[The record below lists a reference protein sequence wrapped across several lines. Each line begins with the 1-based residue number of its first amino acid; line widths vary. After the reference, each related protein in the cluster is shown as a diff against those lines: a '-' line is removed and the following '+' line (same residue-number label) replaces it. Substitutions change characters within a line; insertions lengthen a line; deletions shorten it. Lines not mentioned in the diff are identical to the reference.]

1 MPNEIYMTINDPEGC
16 LTEECCSKE
25 SIGSFFKSDHDEEA
39 MVIAYSHRVSVPTNT
54 LTGQVTVMR
63 KHEYLEVTKF
73 IDKSSPLLLNELS
86 SPSELEVV
94 LRFFRTPD
102 ETSAGEQV
110 EYYNITLQRAKIVS
124 VDTISPNILDDAS
137 DAFVPYE
144 VVRFTYGQIQADHVV
159 CGTTAID
166 DWSGEGE

>member
-1 MPNEIYMTINDPEGC
+1 MPTEIYMCINDPEGC
-16 LTEECCSKE
+16 LTTDACSKE
-25 SIGSFFKSDHDEEA
+25 SIGSFFKSDYEEEA
-39 MVIAYSHRVSVPTNT
+39 LVLAYDHVVSVPTNP
-54 LTGQVTVMR
+54 LTGQVTGTR

-73 IDKSSPLLLNELS
+73 IDKSSPLLLNTVTA
-86 SPSELEVV
+86 PTELEVI

-102 ETSAGEQV
+102 ETSAGEPV
-110 EYYNITLQRAKIVS
+110 EYYNITLQRAKVVKIN
-124 VDTISPNILDDAS
+124 TISPNILQPENDGLM
-137 DAFVPYE
+137 PYE

>member
-1 MPNEIYMTINDPEGC
+1 MPTEIYMTINDPEGC
-16 LTEECCSKE
+16 LTEESCSKE
-25 SIGSFFKSDHDEEA
+25 SIGSFFKSDHEEEA
-39 MVIAYSHRVSVPTNT
+39 LVLAYNHKVSVPTNS
-54 LTGQVTVMR
+54 LTGQVTGTR

-73 IDKSSPLLLNELS
+73 IDKSSPLLLNS
-86 SPSELEVV
+86 VTSPSELEVI

-102 ETSAGEQV
+102 ETSAGEPV

-124 VDTISPNILDDAS
+124 INTISPNILIPENDGLMP
-137 DAFVPYE
+137 FENVI
-144 VVRFTYGQIQADHVV
+144 FTYGQIQADHVV

>member
-1 MPNEIYMTINDPEGC
+1 MN
-16 LTEECCSKE
+16 
-25 SIGSFFKSDHDEEA
+25 
-39 MVIAYSHRVSVPTNT
+39 SVT
-54 LTGQVTVMR
+54 
-63 KHEYLEVTKF
+63 
-73 IDKSSPLLLNELS
+73 

-102 ETSAGEQV
+102 ETSAGEPV
-110 EYYNITLQRAKIVS
+110 EYYNITLHRAKIVS
-124 VDTISPNILDDAS
+124 INTVSPNILDAENEGIM
-137 DAFVPYE
+137 PYE